1 MDTGGERGNILILMG
16 RQDTEKRTGGRF
28 GRLLREP
35 LLHFFLLGLAV
46 FGLHAFLNSDE
57 GNGAVADP
65 HLVEITSA
73 DIEWLRS
80 TWNKKMGR
88 EPTAEELEGMTDAFI
103 REEILYREAVS
114 MGLDQHDTVV
124 RRRMAQKMEFLFKD
138 LAEMAEPTEEELQ
151 AWFDE
156 NRERYR
162 APALVSYTH
171 VYFNGDQ
178 RGEKVLEDA
187 RKVLAELQKEGGD
200 PAEAP
205 ARGDRFMLRSSYPL
219 QGLDMTAREF
229 GRGFA
234 DALAGL
240 ETGRWQDP
248 VVSGYGLHL
257 VYLHERIDSR
267 LPELDEVRER
277 VVMDL
282 MTARREQVNTAAYRE
297 IKSKYQVLVENM
309 PYEAAAQQGEAT

>member
-1 MDTGGERGNILILMG
+1 MA
-16 RQDTEKRTGGRF
+16 QDTENSRSGRV

-65 HLVEITSA
+65 RLVEITSA

-88 EPTAEELEGMTDAFI
+88 EPTAAELGGMTDAFI

-151 AWFDE
+151 AWFDG

-162 APALVSYTH
+162 APALVSFTH
-171 VYFNGDQ
+171 VYFNADQ
-178 RGEKVLEDA
+178 RGEKVLEGA
-187 RKVLAELQKEGGD
+187 RKVLAELEKEGVD
-200 PAEAP
+200 PAGAP
-205 ARGDRFMLRSSYPL
+205 ARGDRFMLQSSYPL
-219 QGLDMTAREF
+219 QGLDMVNREF
-229 GRGFA
+229 GRAFA
-234 DALAGL
+234 DALSGL
-240 ETGRWQDP
+240 ETGRWQGP

-257 VYLHERIDSR
+257 VYLHERADSR

-277 VVMDL
+277 VTMDF
-282 MTARREQVNTAAYRE
+282 MTARREEVNTAAYRE

-309 PYEAAAQQGEAT
+309 PYERGTQQGGTR